1 MRSEFTPSSAPSTMR
16 AWQLSGLG
24 GAFDLLRRPV
34 PTPRAGGVVVR
45 MQASAL
51 MSYMR
56 DYVDGRLPP
65 VYRVPAQPFVPGSN
79 GVGIVEAVGD
89 GVWHLRPGQRVVIS
103 SHLVAQENVR
113 EPGQMLL
120 GVTAPSEAAQRIQHD
135 WPDGTM
141 ADFASLP
148 ASVVTPAD
156 GLDHL
161 DATQLVTTMRHVV
174 PYGGLLRGRL
184 AAGETVVV
192 SGATGAYG
200 SAAVF
205 LALALGA
212 SRVVALGRDR
222 ARLAAV
228 CAAAGPRAEP
238 LVAQGDEVAD
248 AARVREQLGG
258 GADLAFDMV
267 GGATDPTLTLTAL
280 HCLADGGRL
289 VLMGSMTVPLPLPY
303 LDVML
308 HSWEILGQFMYPR
321 DAYRRLLDLVRSG
334 QLDLTP
340 IHPRVFP
347 LDEACAAMDAARDA
361 DSLECVVL
369 RHGED

>member
-1 MRSEFTPSSAPSTMR
+1 MQCGSTSIPAPATMR

-24 GAFDLLRRPV
+24 GAFELVRRPV
-34 PTPRAGGVVVR
+34 PVPRAGGVVVR

-56 DYVDGRLPP
+56 DYVEGKLTS
-65 VYRVPAQPFVPGSN
+65 VYRVPAQPFVPGAN
-79 GVGIVEAVGD
+79 GVGIVEAVGE

-120 GVTAPSEAAQRIQHD
+120 GVTAPGEAARRMQHD

-161 DATQLVTTMRHVV
+161 DATQLVMTTRHIV

-184 AAGETVVV
+184 APGETVVV

-222 ARLAAV
+222 VRLAAV
-228 CAAAGPRAEP
+228 CEAAGPRAEP
-238 LVAQGDEVAD
+238 LVMQGDAIAD
-248 AARVREQLGG
+248 AARVREMLSG

-267 GGATDPTLTLTAL
+267 GGAADSTSTLTAL
-280 HCLADGGRL
+280 RCLADGGRL
-289 VLMGSMTVPLPLPY
+289 VLMGSMSVPLPLPY
-303 LDVML
+303 LEVML
-308 HSWEILGQFMYPR
+308 HGWEILGQFMYPR

-334 QLDLTP
+334 QLDVAQIRPLA
-340 IHPRVFP
+340 FP
-347 LDEACAAMDAARDA
+347 LDQARAAMAAAHDAHG
-361 DSLECVVL
+361 LECVVL

>member
-1 MRSEFTPSSAPSTMR
+1 MPSTSTSPTMPATTR
-16 AWQLSGLG
+16 AWQLNGLG
-24 GAFDLLRRPV
+24 GAFELLRRPV
-34 PTPRAGGVVVR
+34 PAPRAGGVVVR
-45 MQASAL
+45 VQASAL

-56 DYVDGRLPP
+56 DYVEGRLSS
-65 VYRVPAQPFVPGSN
+65 VYRVPAQPFVPGAN
-79 GVGIVEAVGD
+79 GVGIVEAVGE

-120 GVTAPSEAAQRIQHD
+120 GVTAPGEVAQRMQGD

-148 ASVVTPAD
+148 ASVLTPAE

-161 DATQLVTTMRHVV
+161 DATQLIATTRHIV

-184 AAGETVVV
+184 MPGETVVV

-200 SAAVF
+200 GAAVF

-222 ARLAAV
+222 ARLSAV
-228 CAAAGPRAEP
+228 REAAGRRAET
-238 LVAQGDEVAD
+238 LVLQGDAVAD
-248 AARVREQLGG
+248 AARVRELLGG

-267 GGATDPTLTLTAL
+267 GGATDPSSTLTAL
-280 HCLADGGRL
+280 RSLADGGRL
-289 VLMGSMTVPLPLPY
+289 VLMGSMSVPLPLPY

-308 HSWEILGQFMYPR
+308 HGWEILGQFMYPR

-334 QLDLTP
+334 QLDLGTIRP
-340 IHPRVFP
+340 LIFP
-347 LDEACAAMDAARDA
+347 LEKARDA
-361 DSLECVVL
+361 MTAAREAHGLEVVVL
-369 RHGED
+369 RHGEG

>member
-1 MRSEFTPSSAPSTMR
+1 MRSDPTCSSAPATMR
-16 AWQLSGLG
+16 AWRLGGLG
-24 GAFDLLRRPV
+24 GAFELTRRPV
-34 PTPRAGGVVVR
+34 PAPRAGGVVVR

-51 MSYMR
+51 MSYML
-56 DYVDGRLPP
+56 DYVEGRLSS

-79 GVGIVEAVGD
+79 GVGIVESIGA

-113 EPGQMLL
+113 EPGQILL
-120 GVTAPSEAAQRIQHD
+120 GVTAAGDAAQRMQHD

-148 ASVVTPAD
+148 ANLVTPAE

-161 DATQLVTTMRHVV
+161 DATQLVTTMRHIV

-184 AAGETVVV
+184 APGETVVV

-222 ARLAAV
+222 ARLSAV
-228 CAAAGPRAEP
+228 CEAAGARAEPIVLQGDAAAGS
-238 LVAQGDEVAD
+238 
-248 AARVREQLGG
+248 ARVRDLLGG

-267 GGATDPTLTLTAL
+267 GGATDPTLTLAAL
-280 HCLADGGRL
+280 RSLADGGRL
-289 VLMGSMTVPLPLPY
+289 VLMGSMSVPLPLPY

-334 QLDLTP
+334 QLDVAT
-340 IHPRVFP
+340 IHPLVFP
-347 LDEACAAMDAARDA
+347 LDEARAAMIAARDA
-361 DSLECVVL
+361 SSLECVVL